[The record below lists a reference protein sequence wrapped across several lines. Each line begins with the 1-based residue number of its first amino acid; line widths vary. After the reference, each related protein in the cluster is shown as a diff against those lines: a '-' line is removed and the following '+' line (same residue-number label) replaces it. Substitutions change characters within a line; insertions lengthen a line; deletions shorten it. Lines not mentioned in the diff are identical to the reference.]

1 MVAHGRNFDVQQA
14 DLIAGKRNGNAHRP
28 EHGLFLNHV
37 RDHYRGRNAFN
48 AQAAEDSQILRT
60 VHASNATRYIKYARG
75 NFARSQVVFILAGCR
90 HEHIGRLHSRIF
102 LNGSRAAITT
112 DNQART
118 IDGFRQAT
126 RLGIAFFNQGN
137 LVVFAQKGTCKICA
151 ELAAANDNDVH
162 RNPPNP
168 VRTLR

>member
-1 MVAHGRNFDVQQA
+1 MFAIITVEETLSMPR
-14 DLIAGKRNGNAHRP
+14 RR
-28 EHGLFLNHV
+28 
-37 RDHYRGRNAFN
+37 
-48 AQAAEDSQILRT
+48 QILRT

-75 NFARSQVVFILAGCR
+75 NFARSQVVFILTGCR

-126 RLGIAFFNQGN
+126 RLSIAFFNQGN

-162 RNPPNP
+162 RNPPLILCVLCDSGKHRMRNHGEHRIS
-168 VRTLR
+168 VIQNARR